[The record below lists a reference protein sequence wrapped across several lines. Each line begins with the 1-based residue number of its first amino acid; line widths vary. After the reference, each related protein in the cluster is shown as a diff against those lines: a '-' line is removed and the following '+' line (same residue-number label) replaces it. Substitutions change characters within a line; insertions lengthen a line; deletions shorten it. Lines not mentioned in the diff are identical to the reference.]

1 MTTVVYRNVDMTA
14 LLIRDLP
21 AKIAAIHKETAKEF
35 TAVEGF
41 RGDLSVFAF
50 RRNQKPRKYESI
62 DSIPNSLLTIPSSIA
77 IQSAGGENHA
87 VEIATEFV
95 EAFMRMAGGFAR
107 TGSYRD
113 SLRLMLNGR
122 YRALSSL
129 QRIQASNPL
138 KPAEIIE
145 IVSAVEYAS
154 TLEAPNYNPDGIF
167 LAITK
172 TLIGRWGGKAAIR
185 FSYRSGRKVGLGF
198 KYMTPVI
205 MISSK
210 GEFATTIVTGRGQNA
225 RRRERNARK
234 AKLNAINAR
243 RVKAG
248 QKPLKSLPRKKK
260 GA

>member
-1 MTTVVYRNVDMTA
+1 MTNVIYRNVDMRE
-14 LLIRDLP
+14 LLLKDLP
-21 AKIAAIHKETAKEF
+21 VKIAEIHKETAKEY
-35 TAVEGF
+35 TQLEGF
-41 RGDLSVFAF
+41 TGDYSVFAF

-62 DSIPNSLLTIPSSIA
+62 DSIPVRAVMMPAYIA
-77 IQSAGGENHA
+77 IQTAGGTNPA

-95 EAFMRMAGGFAR
+95 AAFMRMAPFKSGD
-107 TGSYRD
+107 YRN
-113 SLRLMLNGR
+113 SLRIMLNGR

-138 KPAEIIE
+138 KPAEIVE

-154 TLEAPNYNPDGIF
+154 ALEAPNYNPDGIF

-172 TLIGRWGGKAAIR
+172 TLISRWGGQAAIR
-185 FSYRSGRKVGLGF
+185 FSYRSGKKVGLGF

-210 GEFATTIVTGRGQNA
+210 GEFATTIITGRGRNA

-234 AKLNAINAR
+234 AKLNAINAKR
-243 RVKAG
+243 TKRG
-248 QKPLKSLPRKKK
+248 LDPLKRLPRQKK
-260 GA
+260 GP

>member
-1 MTTVVYRNVDMTA
+1 MTTVIYRNVDMA
-14 LLIRDLP
+14 ELLIRELP
-21 AKIAAIHKETAKEF
+21 GKIAAIHKETAAEF
-35 TAVEGF
+35 TAREGF
-41 RGDLSVFAF
+41 RGDFAVFAF
-50 RRNQKPRKYESI
+50 RRNQKPRKY
-62 DSIPNSLLTIPSSIA
+62 DSIEAIPPGVLTIPSSIA

-95 EAFMRMAGGFAR
+95 EMFMRSGPTPKTGAYR
-107 TGSYRD
+107 T

-129 QRIQASNPL
+129 QRIQESNPL
-138 KPAEIIE
+138 KPSEIIE
-145 IVSAVEYAS
+145 IVSAVDYAS
-154 TLEAPNYNPDGIF
+154 TLEAPNYNPEGIF

-172 TLIGRWGGKAAIR
+172 TLIGRWSGKAAIR

-210 GEFATTIVTGRGQNA
+210 GEFATTIVTGRGRNA

-234 AKLNAINAR
+234 AKLNAINAK
-243 RVKAG
+243 RVKSG
-248 QKPLKSLPRKKK
+248 QKPLRSLPRKKK
-260 GA
+260 GP